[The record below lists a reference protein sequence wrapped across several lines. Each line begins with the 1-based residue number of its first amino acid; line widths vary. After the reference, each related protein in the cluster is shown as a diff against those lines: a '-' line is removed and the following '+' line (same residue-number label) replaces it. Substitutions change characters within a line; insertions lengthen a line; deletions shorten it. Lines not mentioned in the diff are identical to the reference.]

1 VNLPSSVNLR
11 FRVKNSRTP
20 CTAIRAGVATVH
32 SVDLGLDAV
41 SCCVSSTVTVVCKD
55 STGPDGLVAVV
66 NWHGVGVEFSGSG
79 GGLGGGV
86 A

>member
-1 VNLPSSVNLR
+1 
-11 FRVKNSRTP
+11 
-20 CTAIRAGVATVH
+20 
-32 SVDLGLDAV
+32 V